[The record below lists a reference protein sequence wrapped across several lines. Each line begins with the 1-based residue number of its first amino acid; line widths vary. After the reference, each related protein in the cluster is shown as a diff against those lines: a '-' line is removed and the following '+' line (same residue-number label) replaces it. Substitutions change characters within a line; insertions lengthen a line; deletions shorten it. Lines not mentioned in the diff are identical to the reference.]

1 MRTDRDDAR
10 DRAHWEAV
18 EEAAEL
24 LQEDQFADALVALS
38 EVLKVDPQN
47 PYAYNCLGATLFETK
62 KLEPARDAYRAALR
76 YSPNYLGARVALSH
90 TLRMLG
96 DAKGA
101 LAEANEALRRFPK
114 DGDAMHA
121 AGLAHAAL
129 GERKA
134 AAAKLEG
141 FLDAAPEAEA
151 ALEVRQI
158 LELLGLGHD
167 GEPVE
172 FE

>member
-10 DRAHWEAV
+10 DRAHWDAV

-24 LQEDQFADALVALS
+24 LQERLFGEALIALRDVLAAD
-38 EVLKVDPQN
+38 PNN
-47 PYAYNCLGATLFETK
+47 PYAYHYLGATLFETQ
-62 KLEPARDAYRAALR
+62 KLEPARDAYRAAVRLA
-76 YSPNYLGARVALSH
+76 PDYLGARVALSH
-90 TLRMLG
+90 TLRTLG
-96 DAKGA
+96 DAKAA

-129 GERKA
+129 GQRKEA
-134 AAAKLEG
+134 ARKLEG

-158 LELLGLGHD
+158 LEMLGLGAE
-167 GEPVE
+167 GEPIE
-172 FE
+172 FD

>member
-10 DRAHWEAV
+10 DQAHWDAV
-18 EEAAEL
+18 DEAAEL
-24 LQEDQFADALVALS
+24 LQELHYVEALLALRDVIKAD
-38 EVLKVDPQN
+38 PMN
-47 PYAYNCLGATLFETK
+47 PYAYNHLGTALFETE

-76 YSPNYLGARVALSH
+76 VSPNFLGARVALSN

-101 LAEANEALRRFPK
+101 LAEAKEALRRFPK
-114 DGDAMHA
+114 DADAMHA

-129 GERKA
+129 GQRQEATRE
-134 AAAKLEG
+134 LEG
-141 FLDAAPEAEA
+141 FLDAAPEAEVA
-151 ALEVRQI
+151 IEVRQI
-158 LELLGLGHD
+158 LEMIGLAGD